1 MCISGTKN
9 YNKTN
14 LDVHFCFYLRCAR
27 VPKSGW
33 NPWAFS
39 ILWSLLFEQHVPKEE
54 CFLDAMYS
62 AWMCSRT
69 ACSWIGGSSSPELRT
84 QSCTLGP
91 INLAQRQQSAPAP
104 APGLLLLFLHFSAS
118 VLPTLL
124 CCNPSPPFFLPTTPL
139 LFVFH
144 CLRNPLK
151 EEERRSWCCSSVCRC
166 QRLPKDLG
174 DLHWESVPPIRN
186 I

>member
-54 CFLDAMYS
+54 RFLDAMYS
-62 AWMCSRT
+62 AWMYSRT
-69 ACSWIGGSSSPELRT
+69 ACSWLGGSSSPELRT

-118 VLPTLL
+118 VLPTLYAATHL
-124 CCNPSPPFFLPTTPL
+124 LLFSFLPPL
-139 LFVFH
+139 FYLFFTVWEI
-144 CLRNPLK
+144 PWK
-151 EEERRSWCCSSVCRC
+151 KRREGADAAPHSV
-166 QRLPKDLG
+166 
-174 DLHWESVPPIRN
+174 
-186 I
+186 